1 MAFIAPYSSPPVLS
15 SRTAKLH
22 TGDAIRFTTTRKHV
36 DFSFSKTVTSSYWM
50 KVYVTSDVST
60 RQIELTIPG
69 YSETKPDH
77 DTSQQRLQ
85 LFDKQVVK
93 VDICK
98 FNNTRRLA
106 VGYLRRLNLPSFP
119 YFTSELT
126 QFLLK
131 LL

>member
-1 MAFIAPYSSPPVLS
+1 MAFITPYSSPVLS

-22 TGDAIRFTTTRKHV
+22 SGDAIRFTTTRRPV
-36 DFSFSKTVTSSYWM
+36 DFSFFFPKLITSSNWM
-50 KVYVTSDVST
+50 TVYVTSDVST
-60 RQIELTIPG
+60 RQIIG
-69 YSETKPDH
+69 YSETKPNH
-77 DTSQQRLQ
+77 DICQQRLQ

-93 VDICK
+93 VNICK

-106 VGYLRRLNLPSFP
+106 VSYLRRLTLQSFP